1 MRISDKQKALLDSLV
16 VERLRDNLS
25 ENASLVNT
33 FSNDQNPTLEKIIRS
48 KYSFDRDRAGTTAYY
63 VVKAPTGELLLYFS
77 LKCGELFEELDH
89 RKMELAAKT
98 QNAVTILMNKTSYP
112 EDKVNAAE
120 SFLDDNLDEIN
131 ALLPDISKYLKK
143 KGKYTE
149 DINKE
154 LNKQI
159 RRVLKTY
166 PAVEIVE
173 FCKNKSDIAKNAW
186 KALGIKRKMG
196 ECIFW
201 HKIVPRLKAIQ
212 DITGCQYVYL
222 FAADKSYD
230 GELANYYKVALHFDQ
245 SMILGANKPQYDFDC
260 FFLCQEMDKLPIG
273 QDFFYEHFNPDPEG
287 DDIV

>member
-1 MRISDKQKALLDSLV
+1 MRISDEQKAILDSLI
-16 VERLRDNLS
+16 VERLRDNLA

-33 FSNDQNPTLEKIIRS
+33 FSNKQNPNLEKIITSR
-48 KYSFDRDRAGTTAYY
+48 YSFDKDKAGTTAYY
-63 VVKAPTGELLLYFS
+63 VVKSPSGELLLYFS

-98 QNAVTILMNKTSYP
+98 QNAVTILMNKASHS
-112 EDKVNAAE
+112 DNKVAAAE
-120 SFLDDNLDEIN
+120 SFINDNLDEIK

-143 KGKYTE
+143 KGQYTD

-166 PAVEIVE
+166 PAIEIVE
-173 FCKNKSDIAKNAW
+173 FCKNDSDNAKDAW

-201 HKIVPRLKAIQ
+201 HKIVPKLKAIQ
-212 DITGCQYVYL
+212 NITGCQYVYL

-245 SMILGANKPQYDFDC
+245 STILGANKPQYDFDC
-260 FFLCQEMDKLPIG
+260 FFLCQEMKALPDR
-273 QDFFYEHFNPDPEG
+273 QEFFYEHFNPDPEG

>member
-1 MRISDKQKALLDSLV
+1 MRISDEQKAILDSLV
-16 VERLRDNLS
+16 VERLRDNLA

-33 FSNDQNPTLEKIIRS
+33 FSSKQNPTLERIIRS
-48 KYSFDRDRAGTTAYY
+48 RYSFDRDIAGTTAYY
-63 VVKAPTGELLLYFS
+63 IVKAPGGELLLYFS
-77 LKCGELFEELDH
+77 LKCGELFEDLDH

-98 QNAVTILMNKTSYP
+98 QNAVTILLNKTSYP
-112 EDKVNAAE
+112 EDKVTAAE
-120 SFLDDNLDEIN
+120 SFINDNLDEIN
-131 ALLPDISKYLKK
+131 ALLPDIGKYLKK
-143 KGKYTE
+143 KGQYTD

-166 PAVEIVE
+166 PAIEIVE
-173 FCKNKSDIAKNAW
+173 FCKNDNAKNSW
-186 KALGIKRKMG
+186 EALGIKRKMG

-201 HKIVPRLKAIQ
+201 HKIVPKLKAIQ

-245 SMILGANKPQYDFDC
+245 SAILGANKPQYDFDC
-260 FFLCQEMDKLPIG
+260 FFLCQEMKYLPER
-273 QDFFYEHFNPDPEG
+273 QEFFYDHFNPDPEG
-287 DDIV
+287 DDLV